1 MNPLT
6 QKSWSPYLVGAGIGV
21 LGMLFGAGTY
31 VALFSKLQPVFK
43 SMSDWGKVTL
53 PQITGTSPWIWVAAL
68 AVVIGIALV
77 LVERCHP
84 QPQTNP

>member
-1 MNPLT
+1 MPSRVFAL
-6 QKSWSPYLVGAGIGV
+6 QSRQYFCV
-21 LGMLFGAGTY
+21 LGMLFSGTY
-31 VALFSKLQPVFK
+31 VALFPKLQPVFK

-53 PQITGTSPWIWVAAL
+53 PQITGTSPWVWIAAL

-77 LVERCHP
+77 LLERRHP